1 MSGAARV
8 EFAALELE
16 RAERARGAHGRGAPL
31 EAGQVAGPGA
41 APARPSNARGNARGR
56 NAPPPRAADWPAG
69 AWRARGAPGGGAGSE
84 LVLTAPPGVPP
95 GDLLARKLS
104 AKFREG
110 GAEVTLAA
118 PPFPAWRLKVAV
130 AGMRAACDPGKCR
143 AEALPGAE
151 GGEPERLLVT
161 LAPGAGGESSSW
173 GPADVRQEVPRA
185 GAREETI
192 ADYSWLDRERS
203 VSIYLKVP
211 GVHALP
217 PEKVRVR
224 FRELSLD
231 VSVDLSSVVK
241 TFAITE
247 LPLEIVVSE
256 SRWKTKEDQLVL
268 FLRKWAR
275 TSWFKIQQ
283 AR

>member
-1 MSGAARV
+1 M
-8 EFAALELE
+8 
-16 RAERARGAHGRGAPL
+16 
-31 EAGQVAGPGA
+31 AGV
-41 APARPSNARGNARGR
+41 
-56 NAPPPRAADWPAG
+56 
-69 AWRARGAPGGGAGSE
+69 
-84 LVLTAPPGVPP
+84 
-95 GDLLARKLS
+95 
-104 AKFREG
+104 
-110 GAEVTLAA
+110 
-118 PPFPAWRLKVAV
+118 
-130 AGMRAACDPGKCR
+130 RAACDPEKCR

-151 GGEPERLLVT
+151 EGDPERLLVT
-161 LAPGAGGESSSW
+161 LVPGAGGEALSW
-173 GPADVRQEVPRA
+173 GPADVRQDVLRA
-185 GAREETI
+185 PAREETI

-231 VSVDLSSVVK
+231 VSVDLGCVVK